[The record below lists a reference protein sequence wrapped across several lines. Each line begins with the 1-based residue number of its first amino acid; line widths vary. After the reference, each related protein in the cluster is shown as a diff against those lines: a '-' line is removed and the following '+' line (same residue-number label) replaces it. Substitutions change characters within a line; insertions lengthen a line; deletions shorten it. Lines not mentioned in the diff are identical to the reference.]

1 MSEIGKARRLAHM
14 INPKSNRM
22 FCLPLDHGMQV
33 GPLDGIRDP
42 GPLLEMAFNAGV
54 DAVIINP
61 GTLVRFYDRFTG
73 GPSVIL
79 RVDQSTNWRFET
91 KTGYPDTHIR
101 QVATVEE
108 AVQMGCEA
116 VITYLFTCNN
126 RPEQESK
133 SFEINGHV
141 ATQCRRWGLV
151 HVIEAMAAK
160 GGFVDAEDPD
170 IVAMNCRMAG
180 ELGADIIKTDW
191 CTPERFKEIAQQS
204 LAPVAAAGGPVL
216 PSLDATAEFARTAI
230 DAGSAGLIFGRNVF
244 LQDDIGA
251 AMKTLGKIIHG

>member
-14 INPKSNRM
+14 FNPKSNRM
-22 FCLPLDHGMQV
+22 FCLPMDHGMQV

-42 GPLLEMAFNAGV
+42 GPLLDLAVDAGV
-54 DAVIINP
+54 DSVIVTP
-61 GTLVRFYDRFTG
+61 GILARYYHRFSG

-79 RVDQSTNWRFET
+79 RIDQSTNWRFET
-91 KTGYPDTHIR
+91 KTGYPDAHIR
-101 QVATVEE
+101 LVATAEE

-126 RPEQESK
+126 RPDEESR
-133 SFEINGHV
+133 SFEINGRV
-141 ATQCRRWGLV
+141 ATECRKWGLV

-170 IVAMNCRMAG
+170 VVAMNCRIAG

-191 CTPERFKEIAQQS
+191 CAPERFKDIAKQS
-204 LAPVAAAGGPVL
+204 LAPVAAAGGPAL
-216 PSLDATAEFARTAI
+216 PSLDATTEFARTAI
-230 DAGSAGLIFGRNVF
+230 EAGSAGLIFGRNVF

-251 AMKTLGKIIHG
+251 AMKTLGEIIHG